1 MIDQLLSQETLARTK
16 VHSDKVL
23 IIDAECVNCNKR
35 FSSMRG
41 VSMHLKVTAGRH
53 SVIFINHGIYDQK
66 TGLCQNMD
74 I

>member
-1 MIDQLLSQETLARTK
+1 MVDQLSSQIQTE

-23 IIDAECVNCNKR
+23 IIEAECVNCNKR

-41 VSMHLKVTAGRH
+41 VSMHMKATAGGH
-53 SVIFINHGIYDQK
+53 SVIFINHGNYDK
-66 TGLCQNMD
+66 RTGLRRQNMD